1 MHILIHKY
9 PVTPETARGGIEI
22 HVIPLWM
29 KSGSRWGFG
38 TCEVTF
44 LWFFQR
50 NSTVLSFSKC
60 FVLAK
65 CLFSSIL
72 VLKNIGCNRIP
83 RPVFPRLPV
92 DFGTL
97 SAERFADSCS
107 CNFQKVFGHIDATS
121 LPRACVHQKPWTA
134 GFQSVWCVFLHVLP
148 ALIYHASIDVQLW
161 LSSFDPFS
169 KLSFGMVHIIM
180 IDSTTTCYLWI
191 GRGPICD

>member
-107 CNFQKVFGHIDATS
+107 CNFQKVFGHIDVTS

-134 GFQSVWCVFLHVLP
+134 GFKAFGTCFFMSCQHW
-148 ALIYHASIDVQLW
+148 SIMPVMMF
-161 LSSFDPFS
+161 SFDCPLLIHFANCP
-169 KLSFGMVHIIM
+169 LEWF
-180 IDSTTTCYLWI
+180 T
-191 GRGPICD
+191 